1 MPIVTLKI
9 LLRKIPFIIILVN
22 GIIYSQSPDYTKVE
36 KMLTDGRNYSA
47 IKYLSQFKSIKNKE
61 ELAKVYK
68 YTASAYSIDNQD
80 DKSFEY
86 YTKSKLKYLEAGK
99 KDEAMEV
106 TLDIAY
112 LFSTQNHNFE
122 NAKKII
128 QEYISFAKKTR
139 KDNLL
144 AKGYYNWASILIEDN
159 PAESRKFFQKALYHN
174 NKAFDEKTYC
184 IINNNLAVL
193 FNEMLDMPDSG
204 LYYLNKNLDISIK
217 NNDINELCTNYI
229 NIAGAYYYKGEH
241 VKAIDFLKK
250 ASDLK
255 ITEYKDNTK
264 SHIHYFLSVN
274 YEALGDSKNAY
285 HHLSEYT
292 TIQNKIN
299 EQLQN
304 IKVSELQ
311 VFYETKEKE
320 LENKALKNQNS
331 LLESKRKI
339 NLLVL
344 FVLIGVLISLIV
356 ISLLVIKNAKKKQKI
371 AEQEKLLE
379 KQKLATMLKEHE
391 LQNIDLM
398 LESQEN
404 ERIKLANELHDN
416 LGSMLAT
423 LKLNFQNLKRQKEG
437 MIADENKLYEKTD
450 YLIEEA
456 YQKIRDMAH
465 LKNSGIIGND
475 GLVPAVKKMA
485 DKMSVLNLLEINVI
499 PFGLKE
505 RLDNKLEIS
514 LFRMIQELCT
524 NIIKHAKASEVN
536 IYLTQHNDTNIN
548 LIIEDNGIGFDP
560 KSIRQSDG
568 MGLKNI
574 EKKVEQMGGTFSID
588 TILDK
593 GTTIIIDI
601 PL

>member
-1 MPIVTLKI
+1 MKLKKYNSI
-9 LLRKIPFIIILVN
+9 LPLVIYFIASGYVF
-22 GIIYSQSPDYTKVE
+22 SQTPDYAKVE
-36 KMLTDGRNYSA
+36 KMLVEGRNYSA
-47 IKYLSQFKSIKNKE
+47 IKYLTPFQTIRNKE

-68 YTASAYSIDNQD
+68 YMASAYSTNNQD

-86 YTKSKLKYLEAGK
+86 YTKSKLKYLEAGNK
-99 KDEAMEV
+99 EQSMEV

-112 LFSTQNHNFE
+112 LYSTQNHNIE
-122 NAKKII
+122 KAKKIV
-128 QEYISFAKKTR
+128 QEYIAFAKETG
-139 KDNLL
+139 KDDLL
-144 AKGYYNWASILIEDN
+144 AKGYYNWATLLIEDD
-159 PAESRKFFQKALYHN
+159 ADESKNYFKKALEHN
-174 NKAFDEKTYC
+174 NKAFNETTYLT
-184 IINNNLAVL
+184 INNNLGVL
-193 FNEMLDMPDSG
+193 YNEMLQKPDSA
-204 LYYLNKNLDISIK
+204 LYYFNKNLDLTINK
-217 NNDINELCTNYI
+217 NDVNEICTNYI
-229 NIAGAYYYKGEH
+229 NIAGCHYYKGEYN
-241 VKAIDFLKK
+241 KAIDFLNK
-250 ASDLK
+250 ANELEIKSYVDK
-255 ITEYKDNTK
+255 TK
-264 SHIHYFLSVN
+264 SLIHNFLSIN
-274 YEALGDSKNAY
+274 YNALGDYQKAY
-285 HHLSEYT
+285 ENLHQHTE
-292 TIQNKIN
+292 IQNKIN
-299 EQLQN
+299 EELQN

-311 VFYETKEKE
+311 IFYETKEKD
-320 LENKALKNQNS
+320 LENKALKNENS

-344 FVLIGVLISLIV
+344 FVLIGVLISIIV
-356 ISLLVIKNAKKKQKI
+356 ISLLTIKNAKKKQQI

-379 KQKLATMLKEHE
+379 KQKLATTLKDHE

-398 LESQEN
+398 LESQEK
-404 ERIKLANELHDN
+404 ERIKMANELHDN

-437 MIADENKLYEKTD
+437 LIDEENKLYEKTD

-456 YQKIRDMAH
+456 YQKVRDMAH
-465 LKNSGIIGND
+465 LKNTGIIGNE

-485 DKMSVLNLLEINVI
+485 DKMSVLNLLEMNVI
-499 PFGLKE
+499 PFGLKD
-505 RLDNKLEIS
+505 RLDNKLEVS

-536 IYLTQHNDTNIN
+536 IYLTQHNGTDIN

-560 KSIRQSDG
+560 KAVKSSDG

-588 TILDK
+588 TIKDK